1 MKVQWDNRGAKI
13 NIDKCV
19 SNKQKAAVKDQRRW
33 HMPSSHNVKNRKFT
47 LFICNRDTISMEI
60 RKGFV
65 LLVWFSP
72 PDKCK
77 MHISLC
83 DVAFSF
89 SNSTNYSTRLCAA
102 FYDVKNIISANQ
114 KKKTID
120 KHYILNAMKMLK
132 QINTHIENS
141 RVKEVKHQKKLQ
153 KMQKLSMRYSFL
165 DFASFAFNQIESP
178 SIRLRWVC
186 QAAAPN
192 VYVVAKMRS
201 SIKLNE
207 ESLRIDA
214 SNANIAFHN
223 FEIENESKIF
233 RIETRK
239 CIRNDSIFRSIRNRI
254 LWQVLFGVRF

>member
-1 MKVQWDNRGAKI
+1 MFELRKAQHFSHLIEVLRNLAKSISSWKLQLKIGQLEKYSHKINHNIYIMKVQWDNRGAKI

-114 KKKTID
+114 KKK
-120 KHYILNAMKMLK
+120 K
-132 QINTHIENS
+132 
-141 RVKEVKHQKKLQ
+141 
-153 KMQKLSMRYSFL
+153 
-165 DFASFAFNQIESP
+165 P
-178 SIRLRWVC
+178 ST
-186 QAAAPN
+186 
-192 VYVVAKMRS
+192 
-201 SIKLNE
+201 
-207 ESLRIDA
+207 
-214 SNANIAFHN
+214 NITF
-223 FEIENESKIF
+223 
-233 RIETRK
+233 
-239 CIRNDSIFRSIRNRI
+239 
-254 LWQVLFGVRF
+254 